1 MTNLPDQDSPS
12 PNPSRQREGRF
23 VARILIIA
31 GSDSGGGAGIQA
43 DIKTVTMLGGHAMTA
58 ITAIT
63 AQNTLG
69 VQAVLPVPTEL
80 VIAQIDS
87 CVSDIGIDAVKIGM
101 IGSAETAHAVADVL
115 ETIDAPVVFD
125 PVMVATSG
133 DVLADADTIAAFER
147 LMRIATVV
155 TPNLPELEA
164 LQKSLSQREREGA
177 AQRRKGEGD
186 VDAAADPH
194 PSHAFGAGPFP
205 LPLGEGFLLIKGGH
219 GEGDEIVDRL
229 IGPQGEVA
237 AWSAARIETRSTHG
251 TGCTLASAITTL
263 LAQGQSLTEA
273 VAGARQF
280 VRLALHDAPG
290 LGGGHGPMG
299 HQNVRLDLG
308 PERRLNQMTLGLSDY
323 AASCDF
329 YRTLGLT
336 QIVATE
342 DAHYA
347 RFEAPG
353 GATLSIEQGAD
364 PTVFFECAD
373 LDAEVA
379 RLQTAGVV
387 FDQPPTDQPWGWRE
401 ARLRDPAGNAV
412 CLYQAGENR
421 RYPPWR
427 LDDA

>member
-1 MTNLPDQDSPS
+1 VTNLPDQDSPS

-23 VARILIIA
+23 VPRILIIA

-69 VQAVLPVPTEL
+69 VQAVLPVPTEM
-80 VIAQIDS
+80 VIAQIES

-155 TPNLPELEA
+155 TPNLPELGVLVPAVRPEPVEGLA
-164 LQKSLSQREREGA
+164 PAGGTSGADGASTSSARTGEGA
-177 AQRRKGEGD
+177 EFLAQT
-186 VDAAADPH
+186 
-194 PSHAFGAGPFP
+194 FGTTVLF
-205 LPLGEGFLLIKGGH
+205 KGGH
-219 GEGDEIVDRL
+219 CEGDTLTDRL
-229 IGPQGEVA
+229 IGPDGEITR
-237 AWSAARIETRSTHG
+237 WSSDRIVTSSTHG
-251 TGCTLASAITTL
+251 TGCTLASAIATL
-263 LAQGQSLTEA
+263 LAQGQLLTA
-273 VAGARQF
+273 AIAGARQF
-280 VRLALHDAPG
+280 VRLALHEAPG

-308 PERRLNQMTLGLSDY
+308 PERRLNQITLGLSDY

-353 GATLSIEQGAD
+353 GATLSIEQGAE

-379 RLQTAGVV
+379 RLQAAGLV